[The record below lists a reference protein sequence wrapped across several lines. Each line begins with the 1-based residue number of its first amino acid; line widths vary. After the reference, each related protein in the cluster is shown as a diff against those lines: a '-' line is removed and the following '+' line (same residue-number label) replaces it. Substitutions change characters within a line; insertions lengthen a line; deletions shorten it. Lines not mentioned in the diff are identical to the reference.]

1 MRCVAGAGEGLSP
14 STDKQKIRNDGT
26 DAKNRVVG
34 RGRGKLHPK
43 QPTRCPYF
51 LLLLQRTSFIT
62 VHNTLL
68 GSVLGRAKDY
78 TKARGGQGRL

>member
-14 STDKQKIRNDGT
+14 STDKQKIWNYGT

-34 RGRGKLHPK
+34 RGRGKLCPK

-68 GSVLGRAKDY
+68 GSVLGCAKDY